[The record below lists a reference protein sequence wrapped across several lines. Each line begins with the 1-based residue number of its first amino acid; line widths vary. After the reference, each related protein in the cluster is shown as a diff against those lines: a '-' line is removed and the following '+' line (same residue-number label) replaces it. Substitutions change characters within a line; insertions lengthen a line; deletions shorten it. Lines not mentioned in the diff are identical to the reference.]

1 MLICLNWEGNIKAQR
16 PKEEEYFKKKP
27 QDINY
32 ITHCRELQ
40 NDKDLE
46 GPVGFAK
53 VTDDLYLMGFK
64 VVGVDYKCLRSN
76 GG

>member
-1 MLICLNWEGNIKAQR
+1 MAWK

-27 QDINY
+27 QVVNY

-46 GPVGFAK
+46 GPAGFGGVTDNLDLVGFK
-53 VTDDLYLMGFK
+53 QWWE
-64 VVGVDYKCLRSN
+64 
-76 GG
+76 